1 MKNIYLVGFM
11 GTGKTTVGRIL
22 AGKLGKDFVEMDEA
36 IEKKEGRR
44 IKDIFASEGEGYF
57 RRLERE
63 LLKKISSQLDLV
75 VSCGGGLVCDSANL
89 KILKNTG
96 HLFSLFASPSVIF
109 ERIKGSNNRPL
120 LSVSD
125 PLAEIKRLLN
135 LREPYYRQAG
145 IQIDTDQINPQ
156 EVAGRILRLLDN
168 G

>member
-109 ERIKGSNNRPL
+109 ERIK
-120 LSVSD
+120 V
-125 PLAEIKRLLN
+125 
-135 LREPYYRQAG
+135 
-145 IQIDTDQINPQ
+145 
-156 EVAGRILRLLDN
+156 LDN
-168 G
+168 KEIWFYVKLLEK